1 MIKNCFKKKDL
12 KPKQL
17 ENKDESSV
25 TPKEMIRNRLQNINR
40 NKRESSTF
48 EKENEGRN
56 ENCKFLWYYIC
67 VITVIL
73 FIILS

>member
-1 MIKNCFKKKDL
+1 
-12 KPKQL
+12 
-17 ENKDESSV
+17 
-25 TPKEMIRNRLQNINR
+25 MIRNRLQNINR
-40 NKRESSTF
+40 NKRESSTL
-48 EKENEGRN
+48 EKENEVRN